1 MKFLSDILAKAGLT
15 VDGVVTLNNTA
26 TGQTPAANDDS
37 TKLATTAWVRGF
49 VTPYSL
55 PIASGTTLGG
65 IKIGSGLAID
75 GTGIVSVAASGV
87 GAIRALQQIT
97 ATAGQTVFTVS
108 GGYTPGLI
116 DVFLNG
122 VLLTPTAIVA
132 TNGNSFTLADA
143 AVSGDLLDVFVY
155 NPIYNGF
162 ISSTDQVPEG
172 IVNFYYT
179 NARARAAISLTV
191 TGASGASTYDSGTGV
206 LNVPTYTLSGLGGV
220 PTSRT
225 ITIDGVTYDLTANR
239 TWNIL
244 PVGGAVGDIL
254 AKNSATNYDVA
265 WIANYTSQVQH
276 YVKLGAAMTAGTAVY
291 VSGSTG
297 NAGTNMI
304 VSKASNATEATS
316 SKTIGLL
323 ASGGIQNDIVFVVT
337 EGLVSGID
345 TSTAVAGDPVWLGTN
360 GQLIFGLVNKP
371 YAPAHLVFIGIVT
384 RVQQNNGEIFV
395 KVQNGFEF
403 EELHNLSVKNAS
415 DGDMIKYVASTG
427 LWTKIAATTNNITEG
442 TNLYYTDARVNT
454 YLTANGYAT
463 QTYVNTAVSNLV
475 ASAPSTLDTLNE
487 LAIALGNDPNFAT
500 TIATSIGTK
509 VPQTRTLTING
520 TAYDLSADRSWSIAS
535 GVTSFNTRTGAIT
548 STSGDYTTAQVTE
561 SGNLYYTDARVRLA
575 ISLTTTGTSGAASY
589 DNITGIL
596 NIPQYQGG
604 VTSFNT
610 RTGAI
615 TLSSTDVTT
624 ALTYTPVT
632 NARTLT
638 INGTAY
644 DLTAD
649 RTWTVGVNPSARTI
663 QTYTATASQTTFT
676 VTGGYIVGLVDVF
689 INGVRLTSA
698 DFTASNGTTVVLTTG
713 TGVNNIVDIIKY
725 TSAFTASSALRQVTY
740 FTATAGQTTF
750 TVSYTPGL
758 IDIFYNG
765 SKLASS
771 EYTASNGTSIV
782 LANAAAL
789 NDSLE
794 IISYAY
800 SVGAFSGQAQL
811 NGTGL
816 VRMSG
821 TTVSYDNATYA
832 TQSYVTTA
840 VANLVNA
847 APSTL
852 DTLNE
857 LATALGNDANF
868 ATTITTSIATK
879 QPQLSGTG
887 FVKISGTT
895 ISYDNSTYLTTASAS
910 STYLPLIGGT
920 LTGILNGIT
929 ATFTHSSGETIVL
942 SKGTGPSIK
951 FSKTIAT
958 AQDWALAGEG
968 SAFKLYDYTAGTTP
982 FQIAVTTGAATFNS
996 TALFQGNSLTIGNAT
1011 SATNVQL
1018 IINGVSGK
1026 AQRIYFQNSGTDQ
1039 WLLGA
1044 GAASETSA
1052 FELYNAS
1059 GTIVMSVD
1067 KTTSATTFNG
1077 GGTNVPF
1084 IIKSSNA
1091 GGTILGLTNTNGGP
1105 YNWGFNAYSNGSLFF
1120 QYGTLGAGSNP
1131 FYITSAGAGTFA
1143 SSVSAASLSIGS
1155 TTNATNPANGSIVS
1169 AGGLG
1174 LGGDI
1179 FMHPFNANQSNYG
1192 YVKTSATTVNT
1203 TTLIIGTTYGFG
1215 TNVDAVSF
1223 YNGSA
1228 TFTNGISVGAD
1239 GSFGNLR
1246 TGNSAG
1252 GTVLNILGSS
1262 SSSTSAQ
1269 LNLTQVWNGVQ
1280 YPIILKNIYNPV
1292 GGAASSVFTL
1302 STTQWNGSTALST
1315 ERLRIDGNDGVI
1327 TIGDTLGYT
1336 FMQKGNFYS
1345 KGGGG
1350 MFTANLLSGGWGK
1363 HISLQRNDSVKWAI
1377 GVDGSDNFGI
1387 LDSADSFIMTLTT
1400 GGVMT
1405 ANTFKSN
1412 VTPGSPTL
1420 DSSGSFVTLANGAYV
1435 DFPGMSGMII
1445 VNNTGTGALQVFIC
1459 GGGNTASL
1467 GSVVNVT
1474 GTMTHSPGVGGY
1486 RFTNNTGSSWTF
1498 AFQVLKTR
1506 GTA

>member
-1 MKFLSDILAKAGLT
+1 VLNIPSYIG
-15 VDGVVTLNNTA
+15 GVVSIFGR
-26 TGQTPAANDDS
+26 TG
-37 TKLATTAWVRGF
+37 
-49 VTPYSL
+49 
-55 PIASGTTLGG
+55 
-65 IKIGSGLAID
+65 
-75 GTGIVSVAASGV
+75 
-87 GAIRALQQIT
+87 
-97 ATAGQTVFTVS
+97 TVV
-108 GGYTPGLI
+108 
-116 DVFLNG
+116 
-122 VLLTPTAIVA
+122 
-132 TNGNSFTLADA
+132 
-143 AVSGDLLDVFVY
+143 AVSGD
-155 NPIYNGF
+155 
-162 ISSTDQVPEG
+162 
-172 IVNFYYT
+172 YT
-179 NARARAAISLTV
+179 T
-191 TGASGASTYDSGTGV
+191 
-206 LNVPTYTLSGLGGV
+206 TLV
-220 PTSRT
+220 
-225 ITIDGVTYDLTANR
+225 
-239 TWNIL
+239 
-244 PVGGAVGDIL
+244 
-254 AKNSATNYDVA
+254 
-265 WIANYTSQVQH
+265 
-276 YVKLGAAMTAGTAVY
+276 
-291 VSGSTG
+291 
-297 NAGTNMI
+297 
-304 VSKASNATEATS
+304 
-316 SKTIGLL
+316 
-323 ASGGIQNDIVFVVT
+323 
-337 EGLVSGID
+337 
-345 TSTAVAGDPVWLGTN
+345 
-360 GQLIFGLVNKP
+360 
-371 YAPAHLVFIGIVT
+371 
-384 RVQQNNGEIFV
+384 
-395 KVQNGFEF
+395 
-403 EELHNLSVKNAS
+403 
-415 DGDMIKYVASTG
+415 
-427 LWTKIAATTNNITEG
+427 TEG
-442 TNLYYTDARVNT
+442 TNLYYTDARARAAISVT
-454 YLTANGYAT
+454 GSGSYDSAT
-463 QTYVNTAVSNLV
+463 G
-475 ASAPSTLDTLNE
+475 
-487 LAIALGNDPNFAT
+487 II
-500 TIATSIGTK
+500 TITG
-509 VPQTRTLTING
+509 
-520 TAYDLSADRSWSIAS
+520 

-548 STSGDYTTAQVTE
+548 PTSGDYTTALVTE
-561 SGNLYYTDARVRLA
+561 SGNLYYTDARARAA

-589 DNITGIL
+589 N
-596 NIPQYQGG
+596 
-604 VTSFNT
+604 
-610 RTGAI
+610 
-615 TLSSTDVTT
+615 T

-638 INGTAY
+638 INGDAY

-649 RTWTVGVNPSARTI
+649 RTWTIGVTPSARTI
-663 QTYTATASQTTFT
+663 QTYTATAAQTTFT

-698 DFTASNGTTVVLTTG
+698 DFTATNGTTVVLTTA
-713 TGVNNIVDIIKY
+713 TGVNNIVDVIKY
-725 TSAFTASSALRQVTY
+725 TSAFTATNALRQITN
-740 FTATAGQTTF
+740 FTATAGQTSF

-758 IDIFYNG
+758 IDVFYNG
-765 SKLASS
+765 SKLVAS
-771 EYTASNGTSIV
+771 EYTASNGTTVV
-782 LANAAAL
+782 LANAAVL
-789 NDSLE
+789 NDLLE
-794 IISYAY
+794 IISYSY
-800 SVGAFSGQAQL
+800 TVGSYSGQTQL

-832 TQSYVTTA
+832 TESYVTTA
-840 VANLVNA
+840 VANLVDA
-847 APSTL
+847 APATL

-857 LATALGNDANF
+857 LAAALGDDPNF
-868 ATTITTSIATK
+868 ATTIATSIGTK
-879 QPQLSGTG
+879 QPQLNGTG

-910 STYLPLIGGT
+910 STYLPLAGGT
-920 LTGILNGIT
+920 LTGSLGGTSASFSSSVGATSFNLGNGQFLRLTRNSGALQYDAFGIVAGTDNTRIISTGDFDIVSGSLSSQFKIASTGVITFSGPILNI
-929 ATFTHSSGETIVL
+929 
-942 SKGTGPSIK
+942 
-951 FSKTIAT
+951 
-958 AQDWALAGEG
+958 G
-968 SAFKLYDYTAGTTP
+968 SA
-982 FQIAVTTGAATFNS
+982 VAATNIEVN
-996 TALFQGNSLTIGNAT
+996 L
-1011 SATNVQL
+1011 
-1018 IINGVSGK
+1018 NGVSGK
-1026 AQRIYFQNSGTDQ
+1026 AKRIQFQDGATSQ
-1039 WLLGA
+1039 WLLGQ

-1077 GGTNVPF
+1077 GSTNVPF

-1120 QYGTLGAGSNP
+1120 QYGTLGAGTNP

-1143 SSVSAASLSIGS
+1143 SSVTATALSISS
-1155 TTNATNPANGSIVS
+1155 TSNATNPANGSIVS

-1192 YVKTSATTVNT
+1192 YIKTSATTVNT
-1203 TTLIIGTTYGFG
+1203 TTLTIGTTYGFG

-1239 GSFGNLR
+1239 GSFGNSR

-1292 GGAASSVFTL
+1292 GGAASSIFTL

-1420 DSSGSFVTLANGAYV
+1420 DSSGSFVTLANNAYV
-1435 DFPGMSGMII
+1435 DFPAMSGMII
-1445 VNNTGTGALQVFIC
+1445 VNNTGTGAVQVFIC

-1467 GSVVNVT
+1467 GAVVNVT